1 MSFRGPVCN
10 AEMGCD
16 GGTIPR
22 RDELVKTKQ
31 KPEQKDKDAEAV
43 AKWKHCAITQEELRL
58 PIVSCE
64 LGRLYNKESVI
75 EYLLSKEPS
84 CEIAKHIRSLKDIV
98 ELNLTENPGYQRRDA
113 DKGDEYVDLRASR
126 FICPIVGL
134 EMNGKY
140 RFCYLKQCGC
150 VLSERAIKEV
160 KSEVC
165 HKCAKPFQEDDVVG
179 LNGSDDDLAVLT
191 AKMEIRR
198 AKAKFEKKSK
208 KRGLE
213 STENGVKVAK
223 TDTGESAKKT
233 SSKVLNGGAST
244 SGCGSSKRQEVGT
257 ATKMILPEK
266 ARQAYSI
273 AKDPNSSEALKSLF
287 TTHHTAVN
295 QPKAHWV
302 THNPLFY

>member
-1 MSFRGPVCN
+1 
-10 AEMGCD
+10 MGCD

-22 RDELVKTKQ
+22 RDELVRTKQ

-64 LGRLYNKESVI
+64 LGRLYNKEAVI
-75 EYLLSKEPS
+75 EHLLSKDSS
-84 CEIAKHIRSLKDIV
+84 CEAAKHIRSMKDIV
-98 ELNLTENPGYQRRDA
+98 ELKPTENPGYKRRDA

-126 FICPIVGL
+126 FICPVVGL

-140 RFCYLKQCGC
+140 RFCYLRQCGC
-150 VLSERAIKEV
+150 VLSERALKEV

-165 HKCAKPFQEDDVVG
+165 HKCATPFEEDDIVV
-179 LNGSDDDLAVLT
+179 LNGSDDDIAVLS
-191 AKMEIRR
+191 ARMELRR
-198 AKAKFEKKSK
+198 AKAKAEKKSK
-208 KRGLE
+208 KRATEGVE
-213 STENGVKVAK
+213 DGKKKVKTENGS
-223 TDTGESAKKT
+223 GEKNPS
-233 SSKVLNGGAST
+233 VVNGGAST
-244 SGCGSSKRQEVGT
+244 SCATKSEVGA

-266 ARQAYSI
+266 ARQGYSI
-273 AKDPNSSEALKSLF
+273 AKDPNTSEAFKSLF
-287 TTHHTAVN
+287 TSHPKAIN